1 MFSRRIQQRARQLVA
16 HLIRPLTGRHKCCTK
31 HIDHHR
37 VAVEWN
43 DSSGRCARTHVCG
56 GLADTVC
63 WHLDMFDG
71 AMARVQNAATSFG
84 AFLDSTLDRYSESII
99 LFGLLWY
106 ALQHPGQHDQFWPAP
121 AEQSWVIIFIFLA
134 VVGSLLVSYTKARA
148 EGLSIECKTGLLAR
162 PERVVI
168 LAIGLLSHTGI
179 WALAL
184 LVVLMYVTAA
194 ERMFATWQGTR
205 KPPEAH
211 DAATPNAYEI
221 STDNHYSP
229 TTAGTN
235 EAKKDRRSK
244 LLHTSVPPFT
254 ASVQQD

>member
-1 MFSRRIQQRARQLVA
+1 
-16 HLIRPLTGRHKCCTK
+16 
-31 HIDHHR
+31 
-37 VAVEWN
+37 
-43 DSSGRCARTHVCG
+43 
-56 GLADTVC
+56 
-63 WHLDMFDG
+63 MFDG

-106 ALQHPGQHDQFWPAP
+106 ALQHPDQHDQFWPAP
-121 AEQSWVIIFIFLA
+121 AEQSWMIIFIFLA
-134 VVGSLLVSYTKARA
+134 IVGSLLVSYTQARA
-148 EGLSIECKTGLLAR
+148 EGLSIECKIGLLAR

-184 LVVLMYVTAA
+184 LVVSTHVTAV
-194 ERMFATWQGTR
+194 ERMFAIWQGTR

-211 DAATPNAYEI
+211 DAATYNAYEI

-235 EAKKDRRSK
+235 EAKKDRRS
-244 LLHTSVPPFT
+244 T
-254 ASVQQD
+254 AAH